1 MWLALTVQTACSS
14 RSSMRMMRKMSA
26 LCTGIALD
34 MECHV
39 ESEIGF
45 LSYTVELICRL
56 VFASDNHGMDAPLL
70 MV

>member
-1 MWLALTVQTACSS
+1 
-14 RSSMRMMRKMSA
+14 MRMMRKRSA

-45 LSYTVELICRL
+45 LSYMVQLICRL

-70 MV
+70 IV